1 MHGERT
7 AQSEYLLRMGRQI
20 LAPYTRLP
28 AARAAMITG
37 SAAEGISDHYS
48 DLDMTVYYSG
58 ELPGEETLAQIREAN
73 GAQERAWFMGKRAD
87 GNIAEA
93 YELDGVQAQIG
104 HATVEAWE
112 NDIAEVLERFN
123 PDTPL
128 HKAMSGTLVCVAVHG
143 DEYIARWKAKIRDYP
158 DGLARAMVERW
169 LKFFPVW
176 YVQDALDVRDA
187 TVWHFQ
193 IRAETAYNLI
203 GILAGLNRQYFTTFQ
218 FKKMRRFLDQM
229 PIKPERLADRLEDV
243 FRQSPSGAAASLE
256 LLVREVVALVRSE
269 MPEVDVS
276 APTRRIGGRR
286 PCWDYVASRR

>member
-28 AARAAMITG
+28 ATRAAMITG
-37 SAAEGISDHYS
+37 SAAEGISDHHS
-48 DLDMTVYYSG
+48 DLDMTVYYDG
-58 ELPGEETLAQIREAN
+58 ELPSEETLAQIREAN
-73 GAQERAWFMGKRAD
+73 GAQERAWFMGDRAD

-104 HATVEAWE
+104 HATIAAWE
-112 NDIAEVLERFN
+112 NDIAEVLERWN

-128 HKAMSGTLVCVAVHG
+128 HKAMSGTLDCVAVHG
-143 DEYIARWKAKIRDYP
+143 DEYIARWKARIRDYP

-176 YVQDALDVRDA
+176 YVQDALDARDA

-193 IRAETAYNLI
+193 IRTETAYNLI
-203 GILAGLNRQYFTTFQ
+203 AILAGLNRQYFTTFQ
-218 FKKMRRFLDQM
+218 FKKMRRFLDPM
-229 PIKPERLADRLEDV
+229 RIKPERLADRLEDV
-243 FRQSPSGAAASLE
+243 FRESPSVAAASLE
-256 LLVREVVALVRSE
+256 LLVREVLALVQRE

-276 APTRRIGGRR
+276 ALTRRIGGRR
-286 PCWDYVASRR
+286 PRWDYADSRR

>member
-48 DLDMTVYYSG
+48 DFDMTVYYFG
-58 ELPGEETLAQIREAN
+58 ELPSEETLAQIREAN
-73 GAQERAWFMGKRAD
+73 GAPERAWFMGDRVD

-104 HATVEAWE
+104 HATLDAWE
-112 NDIAEVLERFN
+112 NDIAEVLERWN
-123 PDTPL
+123 ADTPL
-128 HKAMSGTLVCVAVHG
+128 HKAMSGTLDCVAVHG
-143 DEYIARWKAKIRDYP
+143 DEYIARWKAKVRDYP
-158 DGLARAMVERW
+158 EGLARAMVERW

-176 YVQDALDVRDA
+176 YVQDALDARDA

-193 IRAETAYNLI
+193 IRTETAYNLI

-218 FKKMRRFLDQM
+218 FKKMRRFLDRM

-243 FRQSPSGAAASLE
+243 FRQSPAVAAASLE
-256 LLVREVVALVRSE
+256 LLVREVLALVRRE

-276 APTRRIGGRR
+276 ALTRRIGGRR
-286 PCWDYVASRR
+286 PRWDYVAGQR